1 MATFTILKQDFNI
14 SEEGK
19 TTLEKYIERMN
30 RAIIKYRQSE
40 DEKEDIFQRIRE
52 KLETAAQEQ
61 GVISTGSII
70 RIMNEIGEGD
80 DIFRDISEN
89 SDNTEK
95 GTRITGS
102 DVKDFFK
109 REFHRNQKTGLILG
123 VCSGIGETFEINPLW
138 IRLLFILLT
147 VTYGSGIIIYIFLAI
162 LMPDI
167 SRERKND
174 ETPRKQKLEIQAEEF
189 GEDIKS
195 RVNEYSSGKQGIIGR
210 FFGVIAGIISS
221 VWRF

>member
-1 MATFTILKQDFNI
+1 MAIFTILKQDFNV
-14 SEEGK
+14 SDEGK
-19 TTLEKYIERMN
+19 ITLEKYIERIE
-30 RAIIKYRQSE
+30 RAIIKYKQTE

-52 KLETAAQEQ
+52 KLEAASGEQ
-61 GVISTGSII
+61 GIISTGSII
-70 RIMNEIGEGD
+70 RIMNEIGEGE

-89 SDNTEK
+89 TNNAEK

-123 VCSGIGETFEINPLW
+123 VCSGVGETFEINPLW
-138 IRLLFILLT
+138 IRLLFIFLAI
-147 VTYGSGIIIYIFLAI
+147 TYGSGIIIYIFLAI

-174 ETPRKQKLEIQAEEF
+174 ETPRKQKLETQAEEF

-195 RVNEYSSGKQGIIGR
+195 RVDEYSSGKQGIVGR
-210 FFGVIAGIISS
+210 FFGVIAGIISAI
-221 VWRF
+221 WRF